1 MKKLGLC
8 LMLCF
13 LFLGNLAA
21 QWSVG
26 GKVGVDWSKMT
37 YPIDGMDTHF
47 KAGATLGAVANYQL
61 SNWFD
66 LQGELLYSQHNYK
79 DEIMVVNEGG
89 LGRDETLKGRS
100 HYIDVPLLFK
110 FYPLKHDSGFNL
122 EAGIQPG
129 FFLAQSAKVDNVDEE
144 ISAGDRNPVNCAL
157 LVGASFH
164 APKNWFIDLRYA
176 FGLTN
181 VAKGGDGFKIQ
192 SLQLSLGYLFQL

>member
-1 MKKLGLC
+1 MKKLSLC

-37 YPIDGMDTHF
+37 YPIDGMDAHF

-61 SNWFD
+61 NDWLD

-79 DEIMVVNEGG
+79 DEIMVENEGG

-100 HYIDVPLLFK
+100 HYIDVPLLVK

-122 EAGIQPG
+122 EAGLQPG
-129 FFLAQSAKVDNVDEE
+129 IFLAQSAKVDNVDEE

-157 LVGASFH
+157 LIGASFH

>member
-1 MKKLGLC
+1 MKKLSLC

-26 GKVGVDWSKMT
+26 GNVGVDWSKMT

-61 SNWFD
+61 NDWLD

-79 DEIMVVNEGG
+79 DDLVVDGIAQGEMS
-89 LGRDETLKGRS
+89 EVLKVKA
-100 HYIDVPLLFK
+100 HYLDVPLLVK

-122 EAGIQPG
+122 EAGVQPG
-129 FFLAQSAKVDNVDEE
+129 FFLAQSAKLGKENFSEYV
-144 ISAGDRNPVNCAL
+144 GDRNPVNCAL
-157 LVGASFH
+157 LVGASFQ

-181 VAKGGDGFKIQ
+181 VPKGGDGFKIQ
-192 SLQLSLGYLFQL
+192 SLQLSLGYFFWL

>member
-1 MKKLGLC
+1 MKKLSLC

-61 SNWFD
+61 NDWLD

-79 DEIMVVNEGG
+79 DDLVVDLEGG
-89 LGRDETLKGRS
+89 GLSEVLKVKA
-100 HYIDVPLLFK
+100 HYIDVPLLVK

-122 EAGIQPG
+122 EAGLQPG
-129 FFLAQSAKVDNVDEE
+129 IFLAQSAKVDNVDEE

-181 VAKGGDGFKIQ
+181 VPKGGDGIKIQ

>member
-1 MKKLGLC
+1 MKKLSLC

-37 YPIDGMDTHF
+37 YPIDGMDAHF

-61 SNWFD
+61 NDWLD

-79 DEIMVVNEGG
+79 DDLVVDLEGG
-89 LGRDETLKGRS
+89 SQSEVLKVKA
-100 HYIDVPLLFK
+100 HYIDVPLLVK

-122 EAGIQPG
+122 EAGLQPG
-129 FFLAQSAKVDNVDEE
+129 IFLAQSAKVDNVDEE

>member
-1 MKKLGLC
+1 MKKLSLC

-13 LFLGNLAA
+13 LFLGNLAV

-61 SNWFD
+61 NDWLD

-79 DEIMVVNEGG
+79 DDLVVDLEGG
-89 LGRDETLKGRS
+89 GLSEVLKVKA
-100 HYIDVPLLFK
+100 HYIDVPLLVK

-122 EAGIQPG
+122 EAGLQPG
-129 FFLAQSAKVDNVDEE
+129 IFLAQSAKVDNVDEE

>member
-61 SNWFD
+61 NDWLD

-79 DEIMVVNEGG
+79 DDLVVDLEGG
-89 LGRDETLKGRS
+89 GLSEVLKVKA
-100 HYIDVPLLFK
+100 HYIDVPLLVK

-122 EAGIQPG
+122 EAGLQPG
-129 FFLAQSAKVDNVDEE
+129 IFLAQSAKVDNVDEE

>member
-61 SNWFD
+61 NDWLD

-79 DEIMVVNEGG
+79 DEIMVENEGG

-100 HYIDVPLLFK
+100 HYIDVPLLVK

>member
-37 YPIDGMDTHF
+37 YPIDGMDAHF

-61 SNWFD
+61 NDWLD

-79 DEIMVVNEGG
+79 DDLVVDGIAQGEMS
-89 LGRDETLKGRS
+89 EVLKVKA
-100 HYIDVPLLFK
+100 YYLDVPLLVK

-122 EAGIQPG
+122 EAGLQPG
-129 FFLAQSAKVDNVDEE
+129 IFLAQSAKVDNVDEE

-157 LVGASFH
+157 LVGASFQ

-181 VAKGGDGFKIQ
+181 VPKGGDGFKIQ

>member
-1 MKKLGLC
+1 MKKLSLC

-47 KAGATLGAVANYQL
+47 KVGATLGAVANYQL
-61 SNWFD
+61 NDWLD

-89 LGRDETLKGRS
+89 LGRDDALKGHS
-100 HYIDVPLLFK
+100 HYIDVPLLVK

-129 FFLAQSAKVDNVDEE
+129 FFLAQSAKLGEE
-144 ISAGDRNPVNCAL
+144 DFSDYGNHNPVSCAL
-157 LVGASFH
+157 LVGTSFH

-176 FGLTN
+176 FGLTPTYKEN
-181 VAKGGDGFKIQ
+181 DRFKTQ

>member
-1 MKKLGLC
+1 MKKLSLC

-47 KAGATLGAVANYQL
+47 KAGATLGAVVNYQL
-61 SNWFD
+61 NDWLD

-79 DEIMVVNEGG
+79 DEIMVENEGG

-100 HYIDVPLLFK
+100 HYIDVPLLVK

>member
-1 MKKLGLC
+1 MKKLSLC

-37 YPIDGMDTHF
+37 YPIDGMDAHF
-47 KAGATLGAVANYQL
+47 KAGATLGAVTNYQL
-61 SNWFD
+61 NDWLD

-79 DEIMVVNEGG
+79 DDLVVDPAGG
-89 LGRDETLKGRS
+89 YQSEVLKVKA
-100 HYIDVPLLFK
+100 HYIDVPLLVK

-122 EAGIQPG
+122 EAGVQPG
-129 FFLAQSAKVDNVDEE
+129 FFLAQSAKLGKEDFSDC
-144 ISAGDRNPVNCAL
+144 GDRNPVNCAL

-181 VAKGGDGFKIQ
+181 VTKGGDGFKIQ

>member
-1 MKKLGLC
+1 MKKLSLC

-37 YPIDGMDTHF
+37 YPIDGMDAHF

-61 SNWFD
+61 NDWLD

-79 DEIMVVNEGG
+79 DDLVVDLEGG
-89 LGRDETLKGRS
+89 SLSEILKVKA
-100 HYIDVPLLFK
+100 HYIDVPLLVK

-122 EAGIQPG
+122 EAGLQPG
-129 FFLAQSAKVDNVDEE
+129 IFLAQSAKLGKENFSEYV
-144 ISAGDRNPVNCAL
+144 GDRNPVNCAL
-157 LVGASFH
+157 LVGASFQ

-176 FGLTN
+176 FGLTH
-181 VAKGGDGFKIQ
+181 AFEGGDFKMQ
-192 SLQLSLGYLFQL
+192 SLQLSLGYFFW

>member
-1 MKKLGLC
+1 MKKLSLC

-61 SNWFD
+61 NDWLD

-79 DEIMVVNEGG
+79 DDLVVDGIAQGEMS
-89 LGRDETLKGRS
+89 EVLKVKA
-100 HYIDVPLLFK
+100 HYLDVPLLVK

-122 EAGIQPG
+122 EAGVQPG
-129 FFLAQSAKVDNVDEE
+129 FFLAQSAKLGKENFSEYV
-144 ISAGDRNPVNCAL
+144 GDRNPVNCAL

-192 SLQLSLGYLFQL
+192 SLQLSLGYFFWL

>member
-26 GKVGVDWSKMT
+26 GKVGVDWSKKT
-37 YPIDGMDTHF
+37 YPIDGMDAHF

-100 HYIDVPLLFK
+100 HYIDVPLLVK

-122 EAGIQPG
+122 EAGVQPG
-129 FFLAQSAKVDNVDEE
+129 FFLAQSAKLGEE
-144 ISAGDRNPVNCAL
+144 DFSDYGNHRDQRIFPVGGAD
-157 LVGASFH
+157 VGV
-164 APKNWFIDLRYA
+164 KC
-176 FGLTN
+176 
-181 VAKGGDGFKIQ
+181 
-192 SLQLSLGYLFQL
+192 

>member
-37 YPIDGMDTHF
+37 YPMEDMDTHF
-47 KAGATLGAVANYQL
+47 KTGATLGAVANYQL
-61 SNWFD
+61 NDWLD

-79 DEIMVVNEGG
+79 DDLVVDLEGG
-89 LGRDETLKGRS
+89 SLSEMLKVKA
-100 HYIDVPLLFK
+100 HYIDVPLLVK

-122 EAGIQPG
+122 EAGLQPG
-129 FFLAQSAKVDNVDEE
+129 IFLAQSAKVDNVDEE

>member
-1 MKKLGLC
+1 MKKLSLC

-37 YPIDGMDTHF
+37 YPIDGMDAHF

-61 SNWFD
+61 NDWLD

-79 DEIMVVNEGG
+79 DDLVVDLEGG
-89 LGRDETLKGRS
+89 GLSEVLKVKA
-100 HYIDVPLLFK
+100 HYIDVPLLVK

-122 EAGIQPG
+122 EAGLQPG
-129 FFLAQSAKVDNVDEE
+129 IFLAQSAKVDNVDEE

-176 FGLTN
+176 FGLTPTYKEN
-181 VAKGGDGFKIQ
+181 DRFKTQ

>member
-37 YPIDGMDTHF
+37 YPIDGMDAHF

-79 DEIMVVNEGG
+79 DDLVVDLEGG
-89 LGRDETLKGRS
+89 SLSEMLKVKA
-100 HYIDVPLLFK
+100 HYIDVPLLVK

-122 EAGIQPG
+122 EAGLQPG
-129 FFLAQSAKVDNVDEE
+129 IFLAQSAKVDNVDEE

>member
-37 YPIDGMDTHF
+37 YSIDGMDAHF

-61 SNWFD
+61 NDWLD

-79 DEIMVVNEGG
+79 DDLVVDLEGG
-89 LGRDETLKGRS
+89 GLSEVLKVKA
-100 HYIDVPLLFK
+100 HYIDVPLLVK

-122 EAGIQPG
+122 EAGVQPG
-129 FFLAQSAKVDNVDEE
+129 FFLAQSAKLGKENFSEYV
-144 ISAGDRNPVNCAL
+144 GDRNPVNCAL
-157 LVGASFH
+157 LVGASFQ

-181 VAKGGDGFKIQ
+181 VPKGGDGIKIQ

>member
-1 MKKLGLC
+1 MKKLSLC

-37 YPIDGMDTHF
+37 YPIDGMDAHF

-61 SNWFD
+61 NDWLD

-79 DEIMVVNEGG
+79 DDLVVDLEGG
-89 LGRDETLKGRS
+89 GLSEVLKVKA
-100 HYIDVPLLFK
+100 HYIDVPLLVK

-122 EAGIQPG
+122 EAGLQPG
-129 FFLAQSAKVDNVDEE
+129 IFLAQSAKVDNVDEE

-181 VAKGGDGFKIQ
+181 VPKGGDGIKIQ

>member
-1 MKKLGLC
+1 MKKLSLC

-66 LQGELLYSQHNYK
+66 LQGELIYSQHNYK
-79 DEIMVVNEGG
+79 DDLVVDLEGG
-89 LGRDETLKGRS
+89 GQSEVLKVKA
-100 HYIDVPLLFK
+100 HYIDVPLLVK

-122 EAGIQPG
+122 EAGLQPG
-129 FFLAQSAKVDNVDEE
+129 IFLAQSAKVDNVDEE

>member
-1 MKKLGLC
+1 MKKLSLC

-61 SNWFD
+61 NDWLD

-89 LGRDETLKGRS
+89 LGRDEALKGHS
-100 HYIDVPLLFK
+100 HYIDVPLLVK

-122 EAGIQPG
+122 EAGLQPG
-129 FFLAQSAKVDNVDEE
+129 IFLAQSAKVDNVDEE

-164 APKNWFIDLRYA
+164 APKNWFIDLRYT

>member
-61 SNWFD
+61 NDWLD

-79 DEIMVVNEGG
+79 DDLVVDLEGG
-89 LGRDETLKGRS
+89 SLSEMLKVKA
-100 HYIDVPLLFK
+100 HYIDVPLLVK

-122 EAGIQPG
+122 EAGLQPG
-129 FFLAQSAKVDNVDEE
+129 IFLAQSAKVDNVDEE

-164 APKNWFIDLRYA
+164 APKNWFIDLRYT

>member
-1 MKKLGLC
+1 MKKLSLC

-26 GKVGVDWSKMT
+26 VKVGVDWSKMT

-61 SNWFD
+61 NDWLD

-79 DEIMVVNEGG
+79 DDLVVDGIAQGEMS
-89 LGRDETLKGRS
+89 EVLKVKA
-100 HYIDVPLLFK
+100 HYLDVPLLVK

-122 EAGIQPG
+122 EAGVQPG
-129 FFLAQSAKVDNVDEE
+129 FFLAQSAKLGKENFSEYV
-144 ISAGDRNPVNCAL
+144 GDRNPVNCAL
-157 LVGASFH
+157 LVGASFQ

-181 VAKGGDGFKIQ
+181 VPKGGDGFKIQ
-192 SLQLSLGYLFQL
+192 SLQLSLGYFFWL

>member
-1 MKKLGLC
+1 MKKLSLC

-37 YPIDGMDTHF
+37 YPIDGMDAHF

-61 SNWFD
+61 NDWLD

-79 DEIMVVNEGG
+79 DDLVVDLEGG
-89 LGRDETLKGRS
+89 GLSEVLKVKA
-100 HYIDVPLLFK
+100 HYIDVPLLVK

-122 EAGIQPG
+122 EAGLQPG
-129 FFLAQSAKVDNVDEE
+129 IFLAQSAKVDNVDEE

>member
-37 YPIDGMDTHF
+37 YPIDGMDAHF

-61 SNWFD
+61 NDWLD

-79 DEIMVVNEGG
+79 DDLVVDLEGG
-89 LGRDETLKGRS
+89 GLSEVLKVKA
-100 HYIDVPLLFK
+100 HYIDVPLLVK

-122 EAGIQPG
+122 EAGLQPG
-129 FFLAQSAKVDNVDEE
+129 IFLAQSAKVDNVDEE

>member
-37 YPIDGMDTHF
+37 YPIDGMDAHF

-79 DEIMVVNEGG
+79 DDLVVDLEGG
-89 LGRDETLKGRS
+89 SLSEILKVKA
-100 HYIDVPLLFK
+100 HYIDVPLLVK

-122 EAGIQPG
+122 EAGLQPG
-129 FFLAQSAKVDNVDEE
+129 IFLAQSAKVDNVDEE

-181 VAKGGDGFKIQ
+181 VPKGGDGFKIQ

>member
-1 MKKLGLC
+1 MKKLSLC

-61 SNWFD
+61 NDWLD

-79 DEIMVVNEGG
+79 DEIMVENEGG

-100 HYIDVPLLFK
+100 HYIDVPLLVK

-122 EAGIQPG
+122 EAGLQPG
-129 FFLAQSAKVDNVDEE
+129 IFLAQSAKVDNVDEE

-192 SLQLSLGYLFQL
+192 SLQLSLGYFFW

>member
-1 MKKLGLC
+1 MKKLSLC

-13 LFLGNLAA
+13 LFLGDLAA

-37 YPIDGMDTHF
+37 YPIDGMDAHF

-61 SNWFD
+61 NDWLD

-79 DEIMVVNEGG
+79 DDLVVDLEEGG
-89 LGRDETLKGRS
+89 LSEVLKVKA
-100 HYIDVPLLFK
+100 HYMDVPLLVK

-122 EAGIQPG
+122 EAGLQPG
-129 FFLAQSAKVDNVDEE
+129 IFLAQSAKVDNVDEE

-181 VAKGGDGFKIQ
+181 VPKGGDGFKIQ

>member
-1 MKKLGLC
+1 MKKLSLC

-37 YPIDGMDTHF
+37 YPIDGMDAHF

-61 SNWFD
+61 NDWLD

-79 DEIMVVNEGG
+79 DDLVVDLEGG
-89 LGRDETLKGRS
+89 SLSEMLKVKA
-100 HYIDVPLLFK
+100 HYIDVPLLVK

-122 EAGIQPG
+122 EAGLQPG
-129 FFLAQSAKVDNVDEE
+129 IFLAQSAKVDNVDEE

-192 SLQLSLGYLFQL
+192 SLQLSLGYFFWL

>member
-1 MKKLGLC
+1 MKKLSLC
-8 LMLCF
+8 WMLCF

-122 EAGIQPG
+122 EAGVQPG
-129 FFLAQSAKVDNVDEE
+129 FFLAQSAKLGKENFSEYV
-144 ISAGDRNPVNCAL
+144 GDRNPVNCAL
-157 LVGASFH
+157 LVGASFQ

-181 VAKGGDGFKIQ
+181 VPKGGDGIKIQ

>member
-1 MKKLGLC
+1 
-8 LMLCF
+8 MLCF

-47 KAGATLGAVANYQL
+47 KAGATLGAVVNYQL
-61 SNWFD
+61 NDWLD

-79 DEIMVVNEGG
+79 DEIMVENEGG

-100 HYIDVPLLFK
+100 HYIDVPLLVK

>member
-61 SNWFD
+61 NDWLD

-79 DEIMVVNEGG
+79 DDLVVDGIAQGEMISMFPTKYSYYKLIHINIH
-89 LGRDETLKGRS
+89 RFQSIFITFFS
-100 HYIDVPLLFK
+100 DVWSLIPYNRK
-110 FYPLKHDSGFNL
+110 DSQN
-122 EAGIQPG
+122 
-129 FFLAQSAKVDNVDEE
+129 
-144 ISAGDRNPVNCAL
+144 
-157 LVGASFH
+157 
-164 APKNWFIDLRYA
+164 
-176 FGLTN
+176 
-181 VAKGGDGFKIQ
+181 
-192 SLQLSLGYLFQL
+192 

>member
-61 SNWFD
+61 NDWLD

-79 DEIMVVNEGG
+79 DDLVVDGIAQGEMS
-89 LGRDETLKGRS
+89 EVLKVKA
-100 HYIDVPLLFK
+100 HYLDVPLLVK

-122 EAGIQPG
+122 EAGLQPG
-129 FFLAQSAKVDNVDEE
+129 IFLAQSAKVDNVDEE

-157 LVGASFH
+157 LVGASFQ

>member
-1 MKKLGLC
+1 MKKLGLFW
-8 LMLCF
+8 MFCF

-37 YPIDGMDTHF
+37 YPIDGMDAHF

-61 SNWFD
+61 NDWLD

-79 DEIMVVNEGG
+79 DDLVVDLEGG
-89 LGRDETLKGRS
+89 SLSEMLKVKA
-100 HYIDVPLLFK
+100 HYIDVPLLVK

-122 EAGIQPG
+122 EAGLQPG
-129 FFLAQSAKVDNVDEE
+129 IFLAQSAKVDNVDEE

>member
-1 MKKLGLC
+1 MKKLSLC

-37 YPIDGMDTHF
+37 YPMEDMDTHF

-61 SNWFD
+61 NDWLD

-79 DEIMVVNEGG
+79 DDLVVDPAGG
-89 LGRDETLKGRS
+89 YQSEVLKVKA
-100 HYIDVPLLFK
+100 HYIDVPLLVK

-122 EAGIQPG
+122 EAGVQPG
-129 FFLAQSAKVDNVDEE
+129 FFLAQSAKLGKEDFSDC
-144 ISAGDRNPVNCAL
+144 GDRNPVNCAL

-176 FGLTN
+176 FGLTH
-181 VAKGGDGFKIQ
+181 AFEGGDFKMQ
-192 SLQLSLGYLFQL
+192 SLQLSLGYFFW

>member
-1 MKKLGLC
+1 MKKLGVW

-13 LFLGNLAA
+13 LVLGTLAG
-21 QWSVG
+21 QGSGG

-37 YPIDGMDTHF
+37 YPIDGMDAHF

-61 SNWFD
+61 NDWLD

-79 DEIMVVNEGG
+79 DDLVVDLEGG
-89 LGRDETLKGRS
+89 SLSEMLKVKA
-100 HYIDVPLLFK
+100 HYIDVPLLVK
-110 FYPLKHDSGFNL
+110 FYPFKHDSGFNL
-122 EAGIQPG
+122 EAGLQPG
-129 FFLAQSAKVDNVDEE
+129 IFLAQSAKVDNVDEE

>member
-37 YPIDGMDTHF
+37 YPIDGMDAHF

-61 SNWFD
+61 NDWLD

-79 DEIMVVNEGG
+79 DDLVVDLEGG
-89 LGRDETLKGRS
+89 GLSEVLKVKA
-100 HYIDVPLLFK
+100 HYIDVPLLVK

-122 EAGIQPG
+122 EAGLQPG
-129 FFLAQSAKVDNVDEE
+129 IFLAQSAKVDNVDEE
-144 ISAGDRNPVNCAL
+144 ISAGDRNSVNCAL

>member
-37 YPIDGMDTHF
+37 YPIDGMDAHF

-61 SNWFD
+61 NDWLD

-79 DEIMVVNEGG
+79 DDLVVDLEGG
-89 LGRDETLKGRS
+89 GLSEVLKVKA
-100 HYIDVPLLFK
+100 HYIDVPLLVK

-122 EAGIQPG
+122 EAGLQPG
-129 FFLAQSAKVDNVDEE
+129 IFLAQSAKVDNVDEE

-181 VAKGGDGFKIQ
+181 VPKGGDGIKIQ